1 MLREF
6 FQNLQPTLKR
16 YLFSSVCA
24 GLSLTL
30 LIGAVILWLDQRA
43 LAQRLQTRTAQGEAV
58 LTALAAGPVLRDT
71 LAQVRKASAS
81 ITANLVDE
89 PNLAENL
96 WYCYNLEESTRVRLR
111 DLNQLSSQA
120 VAGDATYRL
129 IPYSLRVTGTFP
141 QVMDFMQKLETGPK
155 LAKIRAF
162 SLNRLD
168 AEGLNVSLQIDVVLL
183 GKP

>member
-16 YLFSSVCA
+16 HLFSSVCA
-24 GLSLTL
+24 GISLLL
-30 LIGAVILWLDQRA
+30 LIVAVILWLDQRS

-58 LTALAAGPVLRDT
+58 LTALAAGPALRDT
-71 LAQVRKASAS
+71 LNRVREAAAN
-81 ITANLVDE
+81 INANLVEE

-96 WYCYNLEESTRVRLR
+96 WYFYNLEEVARVRLR

-141 QVMDFMQKLETGPK
+141 QVMDFLQKLETGPK
-155 LAKIRAF
+155 LAKIRNF

-168 AEGLNVSLQIDVVLL
+168 AEGLNVALQVDVVLL